1 VVECQL
7 PKLDVA
13 GSNPVSRSFYFFEN
27 QSVDLLFKY
36 IVYLACILLI
46 PITFSCSS
54 QKKLTN
60 STYDNLDHYH
70 SGLDYLKVGDW
81 HRAELEFRLALEH
94 KDSFTP
100 AHFGLALLYYR
111 KEEYKTADYHIDH
124 VLKLKSNWA
133 EARLLKGKILY
144 KKEEYHRA
152 LDYFDAGW
160 IIKSDKSNKKLLYEA
175 LLWTGL
181 TYQQIGEMT
190 KAGKF
195 LEQCL
200 KFEPQNQEAL
210 KAMQYQKIYESYSNK
225 NDKYF
230 KKILLS
236 SSISRREW
244 AWLLS
249 EELNMGQQVFKINA
263 PGALTTLPADVPT
276 DDLAANQILQTLQEN
291 IFFVFPDGTFK
302 PDRALRRAEI
312 AITYKNLKEHFNS
325 KQSQLSTNSNSEIND
340 LPDWHPLYSTVNEAI
355 DLGLLQLDQNAE
367 IQMNG
372 TVSGKEAIIIL
383 YKLKELLI

>member
-1 VVECQL
+1 MIILKPFFSSVL
-7 PKLDVA
+7 T
-13 GSNPVSRSFYFFEN
+13 SF
-27 QSVDLLFKY
+27 SHV
-36 IVYLACILLI
+36 
-46 PITFSCSS
+46 
-54 QKKLTN
+54 
-60 STYDNLDHYH
+60 
-70 SGLDYLKVGDW
+70 
-81 HRAELEFRLALEH
+81 
-94 KDSFTP
+94 TP
-100 AHFGLALLYYR
+100 A
-111 KEEYKTADYHIDH
+111 
-124 VLKLKSNWA
+124 S
-133 EARLLKGKILY
+133 ILT
-144 KKEEYHRA
+144 R
-152 LDYFDAGW
+152 
-160 IIKSDKSNKKLLYEA
+160 
-175 LLWTGL
+175 
-181 TYQQIGEMT
+181 
-190 KAGKF
+190 
-195 LEQCL
+195 
-200 KFEPQNQEAL
+200 
-210 KAMQYQKIYESYSNK
+210 
-225 NDKYF
+225 
-230 KKILLS
+230 LLS

-355 DLGLLQLDQNAE
+355 DLGLLQLDQNAD